1 MADKPVKDTEKPDP
15 THSLSAAERASY
27 YAQLASEVTQIQ
39 PEVSDPRTP
48 SEAAP
53 TIALAGNQTV
63 SAVDREAETIAME
76 PTSDKNDPD
85 ATAALKLPTLNS
97 RNPTIE
103 LKLTQPKSLKTL
115 STAAPILDAPYIGEI
130 GDYLLIQQIGR
141 GGMGV
146 VYKAYQKKVG
156 RTVALKVIASGNLCS
171 PEDIA
176 RFHDE
181 ATAAGRLNHPGIV
194 QVYDAGEHDGT
205 HYFSMAYIEGE
216 TLASYVGRDKP
227 RLHPRKV
234 AKLMEQVC
242 RAVQYAHDRA
252 VIHRDIKP
260 ANIMV
265 DKSGQ
270 PLLTDFGLAKLI
282 GHEGHTMTGQVMG
295 TPNYMAPEQA
305 RGQQDQISTRTD
317 VYSLGATLYAMLA
330 GVPAFVGKNLIETL
344 RKVESAS
351 PTPLAFRGS
360 PVPLDL
366 WVICEKCLAKKPD
379 DRYVSASALADDLQR
394 FLNGFPIS
402 ARAVGPI
409 TRLQRWCSRNPLIA
423 ALIAAIAATL
433 VVATIVSANFGIQAQ
448 AAQARAE
455 QNLAMIEKILDD
467 VLVSMSESQLA
478 EMPGTQFVREDLLA
492 KAQGYYDDLNA
503 SQEVSPAAVARAAF
517 SLGRLQG
524 SLRQYDKAR
533 QSFDEVLAYQKEQIG
548 KHPTDPQLAL
558 ALANTH
564 YEYAKLG
571 ERIWNERDPVNPN
584 DEARQGLETMLAHA
598 DACIHFRT
606 KAHELVPANR
616 EYKRLLANATMGLS
630 QAKLEHQ
637 KLDKRESSF
646 SEAEK
651 LIESSQAIR
660 KELLAAEQDDVA
672 VQTDLARGYIALA
685 DLRVAEAKAKNNDQ
699 SLLDQ
704 AIELRKQAI
713 AIFESLPVEVI
724 AADSQVDLATCYQ
737 ACGDAYAAAKN
748 YDEAFAYFEKLGLTL
763 NPLLLSNPGVYK
775 YRKGVADAQY
785 NLAQLCLIQA
795 DNLGFD
801 FINDFQ
807 KTLVNALIVDPRNQD
822 AINLML
828 AYTNNMV
835 DLLAKANAY
844 PDAIRCLEDAKAL
857 LNEAKSSAADIGF
870 IEATVSG
877 IDKQIEDLRK
887 QSNAEDHTA

>member
-1 MADKPVKDTEKPDP
+1 MADQPVKDTEKPDP

-344 RKVESAS
+344 RKVESAA

-433 VVATIVSANFGIQAQ
+433 VVATIVSANFGIR
-448 AAQARAE
+448 ARAE
-455 QNLAMIEKILDD
+455 QVRAEENLAMIEKILDD

-571 ERIWNERDPVNPN
+571 ERLWNERDLANP
-584 DEARQGLETMLAHA
+584 DEEAQQGLADMLAHA

-637 KLDKRESSF
+637 QLDKRESSF
-646 SEAEK
+646 TEAEQ
-651 LIESSQAIR
+651 LIESSQAMR
-660 KELLAAEQDDVA
+660 KELLAAQQDDAA
-672 VQTDLARGYIALA
+672 VQMDLARGYIALA
-685 DLRVAEAKAKNNDQ
+685 DLRVAEATAADDDKKF
-699 SLLDQ
+699 LDE

-713 AIFESLPVEVI
+713 AIFESLPVEAI
-724 AADSQVDLATCYQ
+724 SADSQVDLATCYR
-737 ACGDAYAAAKN
+737 ACGDAYAAAGN

-835 DLLAKANAY
+835 ELLAKANAY

-857 LNEAKSSAADIGF
+857 LNDAKSSAADIGF